1 MPLNYLYCG
10 LIRSALP
17 NARIVHVSR
26 RPMAACYSIYKTL
39 FKDGYPFSYDL
50 EELGR
55 YYAGYRRLMNH
66 WLTSMPESIHQVS
79 YERLV
84 GDPRA
89 EVSRLLDFCGLDWE
103 EASLDFNLYG
113 TSVQQWRHHE
123 AQLEGLR
130 RQLIEAGLTDV
141 EAARGSPSVTA

>member
-1 MPLNYLYCG
+1 
-10 LIRSALP
+10 
-17 NARIVHVSR
+17 
-26 RPMAACYSIYKTL
+26 
-39 FKDGYPFSYDL
+39 
-50 EELGR
+50 
-55 YYAGYRRLMNH
+55 
-66 WLTSMPESIHQVS
+66 MPESIHQVS

-103 EASLDFNLYG
+103 EACLDFHRNPAPTMTASAVQVRQPLYG
-113 TSVQQWRHHE
+113 TSVRQWRHHE